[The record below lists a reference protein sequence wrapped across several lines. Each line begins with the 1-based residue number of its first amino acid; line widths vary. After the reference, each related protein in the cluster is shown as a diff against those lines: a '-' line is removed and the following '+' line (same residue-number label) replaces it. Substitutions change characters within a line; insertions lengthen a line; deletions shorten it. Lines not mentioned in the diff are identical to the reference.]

1 MGLPCEDQ
9 KWMFIVSS
17 IALHLRQ
24 DLSLRLE
31 LTDADNLAGQ
41 CTPDTLL
48 FPPTGLGLQVF
59 TTPTRFLHA
68 GDLNLGLHVFVEST
82 SLTEPW
88 PQAHLNS
95 S

>member
-1 MGLPCEDQ
+1 
-9 KWMFIVSS
+9 MFIVSS

-24 DLSLRLE
+24 GLSLRLE

-48 FPPTGLGLQVF
+48 SPPTVLGLQVF

-68 GDLNLGLHVFVEST
+68 GDLNLALHVFVKST
-82 SLTEPW
+82 SVSEP
-88 PQAHLNS
+88 
-95 S
+95 